1 MPHYTTENIRNIAL
15 VGQSDT
21 GKTIL
26 TEALLHQAGAI
37 NTQGKIESGN
47 TVCDFEPLEK
57 EYQHSLNTTIVS
69 LEQHDKHINI
79 LDTPGSPDLIGH
91 SLSSLSA
98 VETAAVVINATAGI
112 EMLTHRMLDRAA
124 EEKLCRMII
133 INKIDAE
140 ELHLPKLVAN
150 IKETFGKECLPIN
163 LPAENGTKVVDCF
176 FNPTGESDFGTVAQ
190 AHTEIIDQV
199 VEVDDELMEV
209 YLEQGEDITPEQ
221 LHEPFE
227 KALRDG
233 HLVPICFVSARTG
246 AGIPELLD
254 IFARLMPNPLEGN
267 PRPFLKGEGEKA
279 IPFTTESDPSKHI
292 VAHVFKVTADP
303 FIGKLGIFRIHQGT
317 ISKDTPLY
325 IGDARKPFK
334 ISHLLQLQ
342 GKQQIEVQDG
352 IPGDICAVA
361 KVEAIHF
368 DAVLHDSHDE
378 DHIHIQAQTFPAP
391 MYSLAVSTKRQ
402 GDEQKISQ
410 TLHKLVDEDPCLELE
425 HDASLN
431 QTVLRGLG
439 EFHLRVLLEKMRQ
452 QYNIEVDT
460 TPPKIPYRETISRQA
475 EGHHRHKKQSGGA
488 GQFGEVFLR
497 VHPLERGAGF
507 EFDNA
512 IVGGVIPSVYI
523 PAVEKGIQ
531 QVLESG
537 AIAGY
542 PMQDVK
548 VTIYDGKHHP
558 VDSKE
563 IAFVAAGKKAFLD
576 AINKAKPLVLEP
588 IVKAEITTP
597 DEHIGS
603 ITGDISSKRGRI
615 QGSDMISSKMV
626 CVKAEVPLSELSNY
640 PTELKSA
647 TGGHGFFTMALSH
660 YEPVP
665 PNIQQ
670 QLMAE
675 YRPTEGEE

>member
-15 VGQSDT
+15 VGQSNV

-26 TEALLHQAGAI
+26 TEALLHQAGVI
-37 NTQGKIESGN
+37 KTEGQIENGN
-47 TVCDFEPLEK
+47 TVCDFEALEK
-57 EYQHSLNTTIVS
+57 EYQHSLNTAVVS
-69 LEQHDKHINI
+69 LDQNGKHINI
-79 LDTPGSPDLIGH
+79 LDTPGSPDLMGH
-91 SLSSLSA
+91 SISSLAA
-98 VETAAVVINATAGI
+98 VETTAVVINAATGI
-112 EMLTHRMLDRAA
+112 EMVTRRMLDRAA
-124 EEKLCRMII
+124 EQKLCRMII
-133 INKIDAE
+133 INKIDAP
-140 ELHLPKLVAN
+140 ELNLPDLLAN
-150 IKETFGKECLPIN
+150 IKETFGNECLPIN

-176 FNPTGESDFGTVAQ
+176 FNPSGDSDFGSVAD

-199 VEVDDELMEV
+199 VEVDEALMEV
-209 YLEQGEDITPEQ
+209 YLEQGEEISPEQ

-227 KALRDG
+227 KALREG

-246 AGIPELLD
+246 AGIPELLE
-254 IFARLMPNPLEGN
+254 IFTRLMPSPLEGN
-267 PRPFLKGEGEKA
+267 PRPFLKGEGENA
-279 IPFTTESDPSKHI
+279 TPFSTTSDPSKHV

-342 GKQQIEVQDG
+342 GKQQNEVEQG

-378 DHIHIQAQTFPAP
+378 DHIHIQPQTFPAP

-410 TLHKLVDEDPCLELE
+410 TLHKLTDEDPCLEVQ

-439 EFHLRVLLEKMRQ
+439 EFHLRVVLEKMRQ
-452 QYNIEVDT
+452 QYNVEVDT
-460 TPPKIPYRETISRQA
+460 KPPKIPYKETISIQA
-475 EGHHRHKKQSGGA
+475 QGHHRHKKQSGGA

-497 VHPLERGAGF
+497 VEPLERGTGF
-507 EFDNA
+507 KFENA
-512 IVGGVIPSVYI
+512 IVGGVIPSVFI
-523 PAVEKGIQ
+523 PAVEKGVQ

-537 AIAGY
+537 AVAGY
-542 PMQDVK
+542 PMEDVK
-548 VTIYDGKHHP
+548 VTVYDGKHHP

-576 AINKAKPLVLEP
+576 AIKKAKPLILEP
-588 IVKAEITTP
+588 IVKADITTP
-597 DEHIGS
+597 DEYMGTIN
-603 ITGDISSKRGRI
+603 GDISSKRGRI
-615 QGSDMISSKMV
+615 QGSDMLAAKMV
-626 CVKAEVPLSELSNY
+626 CVKAEVPLSELSQY
-640 PTELKSA
+640 QTELKSA
-647 TGGHGFFTMALSH
+647 TGGHGFFTMAVSH

-670 QLMAE
+670 QLVAE
-675 YRPTEGEE
+675 YNPTEGEE